1 VRQWTTNGDGVLIL
15 RQDRERSPAEAAQLA
30 RRVQVGRPR
39 PVTPDRTRAARGLVA
54 SGRRGPL
61 HSPLSL
67 QPSLLTQ
74 GRSGAGIPLDRGSE
88 PPHRHRG
95 RAIQSFAVVGECGGL
110 CSVA

>member
-54 SGRRGPL
+54 SGRRGPPSRCIVPCRYNL
-61 HSPLSL
+61 LFSL
-67 QPSLLTQ
+67 KAARGLASRLTA
-74 GRSGAGIPLDRGSE
+74 GANHHIGIAAAR
-88 PPHRHRG
+88 
-95 RAIQSFAVVGECGGL
+95 
-110 CSVA
+110 